1 MEQVGKKNETS
12 KKTKTPK
19 LAKEETLAQLAGD
32 VFLPVAILLAGRW
45 WRTP

>member
-19 LAKEETLAQLAGD
+19 LAKEETLALLADD
-32 VFLPVAILLAGRW
+32 VFLSVAILLAGRW
-45 WRTP
+45 GRMP